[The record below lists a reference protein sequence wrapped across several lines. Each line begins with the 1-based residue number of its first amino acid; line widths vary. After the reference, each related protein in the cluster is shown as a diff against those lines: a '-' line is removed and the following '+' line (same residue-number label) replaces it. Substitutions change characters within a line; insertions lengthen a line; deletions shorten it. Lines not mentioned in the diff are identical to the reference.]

1 MSLLWQ
7 YLKNYKEI
15 LTGALVLAT
24 INQVFSLVDPQIFR
38 LLIDKYASRIGELS
52 HDEFLRGVILLLL
65 ASMAT
70 AFVSRVAKNFQDYYV
85 NVIVQR
91 LGARMYNHSVDH
103 SFSLPFAVFED
114 QRSGEFLNKL
124 QKARDDSQKLIQTSI
139 NTLFLSLVGIVLVLG
154 YAFYVHWLIGL
165 VYFLII
171 PCLGAATYWISRKIK
186 AAQQRIIKQ
195 TSALAGSTTETLRNV
210 ELVKS
215 LGLEQQEINRLN
227 SVNQQIL
234 DLELEKVRLI
244 RKLSFLQGTMVNAL
258 RSALMLLMLWL
269 IFTRAISLGEFF
281 SLLFYSFAIFQPL
294 GELGNVAA
302 AYQETKASMERLD
315 EILKTPKEEKPANA
329 VQIAKVQDIAFN
341 NVTFTYQSS
350 SNAALEDVSFNIQA
364 GQTVAFAG
372 PSGSGKTTIIK
383 LIVGLYPS
391 TSGKITVNN
400 TEIQQLDAAY
410 YRNRIGFVSQDTQL
424 FAGTIRENLLFV
436 KPDATDKECMQ
447 ALSSASALP
456 IIERTSSLRHSEPA
470 AGEESID
477 PSTSST
483 QSLGSAQGDRN
494 GQGLDTVIGEGGL
507 KLSGGEKQ
515 RLSIARALLR
525 NPDLIIFDEATS
537 ALDSLTEQEITDTI
551 KTIKVERPNLI
562 TVLVA
567 HRLSTIVHADTIF
580 VLEKGHIS
588 ESGTHT
594 ELLEKQGL
602 YSALWRQ
609 QIAARE

>member
-7 YLKNYKEI
+7 YLKNYKNI
-15 LTGALVLAT
+15 LAGALVLAT
-24 INQVFSLVDPQIFR
+24 INQVFSLIDPQIFR
-38 LLIDKYASRIGELS
+38 LIVDKYASKANQLPHNI
-52 HDEFLRGVILLLL
+52 FLRGVVLLLL
-65 ASMAT
+65 ASVAT
-70 AFVSRVAKNFQDYYV
+70 NFVSRVAKNFQDYYV

-103 SFSLPFAVFED
+103 SFSLPYAVFED

-124 QKARDDSQKLIQTSI
+124 QKARDDAQKLIQTAI
-139 NTLFLSLVGIVLVLG
+139 NSLFLALIGIVLVLA

-171 PCLGAATYWISRKIK
+171 PTLGSVTYWISRKIK
-186 AAQQRIIKQ
+186 VAQQRIIKQ

-215 LGLEQQEINRLN
+215 LGLEQQEIKRLN
-227 SVNQQIL
+227 TVNEQIL
-234 DLELEKVRLI
+234 SLELEKVRLV
-244 RKLSFLQGTMVNAL
+244 RKLSFLQGTMINTL
-258 RSALMLLMLWL
+258 RSLLMLLMLYL
-269 IFTRAISLGEFF
+269 IFTGDITLGQYF

-302 AYQETKASMERLD
+302 SYQETKASMERLD
-315 EILKTPKEEKPANA
+315 EILKTPKEAKPENA
-329 VQIAKVQDIAFN
+329 VELDKVTNI
-341 NVTFTYQSS
+341 TFDQVHFKYGSATD
-350 SNAALEDVSFNIQA
+350 AALEDVNLHITA

-383 LIVGLYPS
+383 LIVGLYPP
-391 TSGKITVNN
+391 TSGKITVND
-400 TEIQQLDAAY
+400 TDIQQLDAAY

-424 FAGTIRENLLFV
+424 FAGTIRANLLFV
-436 KPDATDKECMQ
+436 KPEATDKEATE
-447 ALSSASALP
+447 ALRSASALP
-456 IIERTSSLRHSEPA
+456 IIER
-470 AGEESID
+470 GG
-477 PSTSST
+477 
-483 QSLGSAQGDRN
+483 LG
-494 GQGLDTVIGEGGL
+494 LETKIGEGGL

-537 ALDSLTEQEITDTI
+537 SLDSLTEQEITDTI
-551 KTIKVERPNLI
+551 KQIKLERPSLI

-567 HRLSTIVHADTIF
+567 HRLSTIVHSDTIF
-580 VLEKGHIS
+580 VLEKGKIA
-588 ESGTHT
+588 ESGSHQ
-594 ELLEKQGL
+594 ELLDQHGL
-602 YSALWRQ
+602 YAALWRQ

>member
-7 YLKNYKEI
+7 YLKNYKSI
-15 LTGALVLAT
+15 LAGALVLAT
-24 INQVFSLVDPQIFR
+24 INQVFSLIDPQIFR
-38 LLIDKYASRIGELS
+38 LIVDKYASRVGEIP
-52 HDEFLRGVILLLL
+52 HDDFLRGVILLLL
-65 ASMAT
+65 ASMGT

-103 SFSLPFAVFED
+103 SFSLPYAVFED

-124 QKARDDSQKLIQTSI
+124 QKARDDSQKLIQSAINSI
-139 NTLFLSLVGIVLVLG
+139 FLALVGIILVLG
-154 YAFYVHWLIGL
+154 YAFYVHWLVGL

-171 PCLGAATYWISRKIK
+171 PALGGATYLISKKIK
-186 AAQQRIIKQ
+186 NAQQRIIKQ

-215 LGLEQQEINRLN
+215 LGLEQQEIKRLN
-227 SVNQQIL
+227 QVNEQIL
-234 DLELEKVRLI
+234 GLELEKVRLV
-244 RKLSFLQGTMVNAL
+244 RKLSFLQGTLINAL

-269 IFTRAISLGEFF
+269 IFTNAITLGEFF

-302 AYQETKASMERLD
+302 TYQETKASMERLD

-329 VQIAKVQDIAFN
+329 VQVDKVANITFDH
-341 NVTFTYQSS
+341 VHFTYGSAAE
-350 SNAALEDVSFNIQA
+350 AALADVNFQIAA
-364 GQTVAFAG
+364 GKTVAFVG

-383 LIVGLYPS
+383 LIVGLYPP
-391 TSGKITVNN
+391 TSGRITVNG
-400 TEIQQLDAAY
+400 TETLQLDAAY

-424 FAGTIRENLLFV
+424 FAGTIRDNLLFV
-436 KPDATDKECMQ
+436 KPDATDAEATA
-447 ALSSASALP
+447 ALKSASALS
-456 IIERTSSLRHSEPA
+456 IIER
-470 AGEESID
+470 GG
-477 PSTSST
+477 
-483 QSLGSAQGDRN
+483 LG
-494 GQGLDTVIGEGGL
+494 LETKIGEGGL

-537 ALDSLTEQEITDTI
+537 ALDSLTEEEITRTI
-551 KTIKVERPNLI
+551 KDIKAERPNLI
-562 TVLVA
+562 TVLIA
-567 HRLSTIVHADTIF
+567 HRLSTIIHADTIF
-580 VLEKGHIS
+580 VLEKGKIAEFGNHQQ
-588 ESGTHT
+588 
-594 ELLEKQGL
+594 LLEQHGL
-602 YSALWRQ
+602 YAALWRQ